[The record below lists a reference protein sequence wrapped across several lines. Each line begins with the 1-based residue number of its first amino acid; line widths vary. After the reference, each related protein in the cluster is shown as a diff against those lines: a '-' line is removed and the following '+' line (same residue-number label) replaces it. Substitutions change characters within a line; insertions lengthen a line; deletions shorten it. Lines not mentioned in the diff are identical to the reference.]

1 MPRNSKKIDLSII
14 VLNYNGQ
21 FWLKK
26 LLPTLK
32 KNYIDQSHYKVELIV
47 VDNNSTDDSVKL
59 INKDFAWVKVIK
71 SDYNGGFAVGNNLAI
86 KDNRATYIMLLNS
99 DTEFLDQGQSN
110 LDQMIAYMEQ
120 NPAVAVISP
129 KLELS
134 DGGLDFA
141 CHRGEPTPWASLTYF
156 AKLEKLF
163 PKIKLFAHYH
173 QTYKDLNT
181 IHQIDACSGAA
192 MMVRNSAIKKVGLLD
207 EMFFM
212 YAEDLDWC
220 KRFRD
225 VGYQVIFYPKVKI
238 IHHKYKS
245 GIKSSNRKTSLMT
258 RRYFYKT
265 MLQYYDKYYQNKY
278 PKFIRKILEY
288 FILIKTDVS

>member
-1 MPRNSKKIDLSII
+1 
-14 VLNYNGQ
+14 
-21 FWLKK
+21 
-26 LLPTLK
+26 
-32 KNYIDQSHYKVELIV
+32 
-47 VDNNSTDDSVKL
+47 
-59 INKDFAWVKVIK
+59 
-71 SDYNGGFAVGNNLAI
+71 
-86 KDNRATYIMLLNS
+86 
-99 DTEFLDQGQSN
+99 
-110 LDQMIAYMEQ
+110 
-120 NPAVAVISP
+120 
-129 KLELS
+129 
-134 DGGLDFA
+134 
-141 CHRGEPTPWASLTYF
+141 LTYF